1 MTTAYS
7 PEELSKIAEAPMAV
21 GMAVAMADM
30 GIVSTAIE
38 ATAMS
43 KEVAGAAAKYPNNS
57 IIQAVFSEA
66 AIKSGAIKL
75 QKPNITSEDV
85 QSGAVV
91 DKALAT
97 VDEAVAAIGDKATAA
112 EVGEFKQFIYACA
125 DAVANAAGSGLF
137 GSGSPKV
144 SEKEAAAL
152 SKIKTALI
160 V

>member
-1 MTTAYS
+1 MSAYTPQEMTT
-7 PEELSKIAEAPMAV
+7 IAEAPMMV

-43 KEVAGAAAKYPNNS
+43 KEVSGAAAKYPNNS
-57 IIQAVFSEA
+57 IIQSVFSEA
-66 AIKSGAIKL
+66 AIKSGNIKME
-75 QKPNITSEDV
+75 KPDIKSEDV

-91 DKALAT
+91 DKALAA
-97 VDEAVAAIGDKATAA
+97 VDAAVNVVSGKATP
-112 EVGEFKQFIYACA
+112 EEITEFKQFIYSCA

-137 GSGSPKV
+137 GSGNPKV
-144 SEKEAAAL
+144 SDKEAAAL
-152 SKIKTALI
+152 AKIKTALA

>member
-1 MTTAYS
+1 MTTYT
-7 PEELSKIAEAPMAV
+7 PEDLSKIAEAPMII

-38 ATAMS
+38 AAAMS

-66 AIKSGAIKL
+66 AIKSGSVKMEKPDIK
-75 QKPNITSEDV
+75 PEDV

-97 VDEAVAAIGDKATAA
+97 VDAAVAAIGDKATPA
-112 EVGEFKQFIYACA
+112 EVTEFKQFLYACA

-137 GSGSPKV
+137 GSGGPKV
-144 SEKEAAAL
+144 SDTEAAAL
-152 SKIKTALI
+152 AKIKAAFGI
-160 V
+160 